1 MFIFAH
7 GDKANLQTNVRII
20 AGFTLKSCL
29 KFLFNDVTAE
39 EKAYIRNC
47 ILTTL
52 IDPNQQIRNAA
63 GVLIAQLITVSS
75 LESWPELMPAL
86 MEMLKSNNQD
96 YIITS
101 LSCLSKMMEDNVYEL
116 DTPAVNYPLNT
127 LIPMF
132 LQFFQCPNEEIVY
145 HSVNCMRF
153 TIDAMPN
160 ALLVNMDNYLHVA
173 ALSASHAGSFLA
185 DDARERR
192 DARHH
197 LQQSGFA
204 SERASGRAAGLSGRP
219 LHRHAAALAAR
230 QRLRGDAGDRS
241 PSPVDVTR
249 RVLERLRDAG
259 RGGCGDEPTD
269 SLPAAAAAAAGPRR
283 SPRPLRRRTC
293 DTPPM
298 SSSA

>member
-39 EKAYIRNC
+39 EKAYIRSS
-47 ILTTL
+47 ILSTL

-96 YIITS
+96 YIITA

-160 ALLVNMDNYLHVA
+160 ALLVNMDNYLHVPSLFPDYPQ
-173 ALSASHAGSFLA
+173 ALSWLMTRANPETLAIICNSLVSLLNVRVDALVGCLDDLFTVMLQLSQQANGFVATHATGEDS
-185 DDARERR
+185 
-192 DARHH
+192 
-197 LQQSGFA
+197 
-204 SERASGRAAGLSGRP
+204 RP
-219 LHRHAAALAAR
+219 R
-230 QRLRGDAGDRS
+230 
-241 PSPVDVTR
+241 
-249 RVLERLRDAG
+249 
-259 RGGCGDEPTD
+259 
-269 SLPAAAAAAAGPRR
+269 
-283 SPRPLRRRTC
+283 
-293 DTPPM
+293 
-298 SSSA
+298 

>member
-39 EKAYIRNC
+39 EKAYIRSS
-47 ILTTL
+47 ILSTL

-96 YIITS
+96 YIITA

-160 ALLVNMDNYLHVA
+160 ALLVNMDNYLHVPSLFPDNPQ
-173 ALSASHAGSFLA
+173 ALSWLMTRANPETLAIICNSLVSLLNVRVDALVGCLDDLFTVMLQLSQHANVFVATQATGEDSH
-185 DDARERR
+185 
-192 DARHH
+192 
-197 LQQSGFA
+197 
-204 SERASGRAAGLSGRP
+204 
-219 LHRHAAALAAR
+219 
-230 QRLRGDAGDRS
+230 
-241 PSPVDVTR
+241 
-249 RVLERLRDAG
+249 
-259 RGGCGDEPTD
+259 
-269 SLPAAAAAAAGPRR
+269 PR
-283 SPRPLRRRTC
+283 
-293 DTPPM
+293 
-298 SSSA
+298 

>member
-39 EKAYIRNC
+39 EKAYIRSS
-47 ILTTL
+47 ILSTL

-96 YIITS
+96 YIITA

-153 TIDAMPN
+153 TIDTMPN
-160 ALLVNMDNYLHVA
+160 ALLVNMDNYLHVSSLFPDHPQ
-173 ALSASHAGSFLA
+173 ALSWLMTRANPETLAIICNSLVSLLNVRVDALVGCLDDLFTVMLQLSQHANVFVATQATGEDS
-185 DDARERR
+185 
-192 DARHH
+192 
-197 LQQSGFA
+197 
-204 SERASGRAAGLSGRP
+204 RP
-219 LHRHAAALAAR
+219 R
-230 QRLRGDAGDRS
+230 
-241 PSPVDVTR
+241 
-249 RVLERLRDAG
+249 
-259 RGGCGDEPTD
+259 
-269 SLPAAAAAAAGPRR
+269 
-283 SPRPLRRRTC
+283 
-293 DTPPM
+293 
-298 SSSA
+298 